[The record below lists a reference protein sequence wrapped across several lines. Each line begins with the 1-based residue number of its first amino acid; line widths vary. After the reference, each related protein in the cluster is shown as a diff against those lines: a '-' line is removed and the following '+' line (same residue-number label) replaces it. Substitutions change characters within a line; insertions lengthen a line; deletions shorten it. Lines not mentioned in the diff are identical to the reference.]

1 MRKLIVC
8 NAMSLDGY
16 YTGPDGDV
24 MVLELDPAF
33 DAYNAERLRSAD
45 TLLLGRRSFEGFKSF
60 WPPLADDPD
69 PRWTP
74 AQREVSRRDNAIDKV
89 VVSDSLTP
97 EQTEPWQDTT
107 RIVAR
112 ADAHKQIAALKRK
125 RSKDILVFGS
135 RTLWTDLLSR
145 GLVDELHLMVGP
157 VVVGAGTPIFDGQP
171 AIASAHR
178 PDRPFD
184 ARQSLRLV
192 SAHTWEGSG
201 NVLIRYQVDHPKA
214 RGSGRKGHPDA

>member
-1 MRKLIVC
+1 MDMRNLIVC

-16 YTGPDGDV
+16 YTGPDGNV
-24 MVLELDPAF
+24 MVMELDPAF
-33 DAYNAERLRSAD
+33 DVYNAERLRSAD
-45 TLLLGRRSFEGFKSF
+45 TLLLGRTSFEGFKSF

-69 PRWTP
+69 PQWTP
-74 AQREVSRRDNAIDKV
+74 AQREVSRRDNTIDKV

-107 RIVAR
+107 RIIAR
-112 ADAHKQIAALKRK
+112 GDAHEQIAALKRK
-125 RSKDILVFGS
+125 RGKDIVVFAS
-135 RTLWTDLLSR
+135 RTLWTDLLAH

-157 VVVGAGTPIFDGQP
+157 VVVGAGTPIFDGQTP
-171 AIASAHR
+171 MASAHR

-192 SAHTWEGSG
+192 SAHTWEDSG
-201 NVLIRYQVDHPKA
+201 NVLIRYQVD
-214 RGSGRKGHPDA
+214 GTET